1 GVMVDPDAE
10 RLGDA
15 VGGDVVMG
23 RPDAAGGKDVGI
35 AIPQCIKGID
45 DVGLIVGDDAD
56 LLEVNSDIGQVFG
69 DEADVLVLGPA
80 GQDLVANDQNTCR
93 DDLAHDFSP
102 PVPVTCASNALKS
115 RGFAAEISTRQPYFR
130 AARRT

>member
-1 GVMVDPDAE
+1 M
-10 RLGDA
+10 
-15 VGGDVVMG
+15 DVN
-23 RPDAAGGKDVGI
+23 
-35 AIPQCIKGID
+35 
-45 DVGLIVGDDAD
+45 GLSVGDDAD
-56 LLEVNSDIGQVFG
+56 LLEVDSDIGQVFG

-115 RGFAAEISTRQPYFR
+115 RGFAAEISTRQPFLGQR
-130 AARRT
+130 GGLPIPNAAGQCISRRPE